1 MMDSEEGGC
10 EGNDESG
17 DEGGDEDDDEGC
29 DECDIKMFKGFCFLT
44 DGWMNE

>member
-17 DEGGDEDDDEGC
+17 DEDDDEGTH
-29 DECDIKMFKGFCFLT
+29 E
-44 DGWMNE
+44 GWMIDSGGFGDWQTD